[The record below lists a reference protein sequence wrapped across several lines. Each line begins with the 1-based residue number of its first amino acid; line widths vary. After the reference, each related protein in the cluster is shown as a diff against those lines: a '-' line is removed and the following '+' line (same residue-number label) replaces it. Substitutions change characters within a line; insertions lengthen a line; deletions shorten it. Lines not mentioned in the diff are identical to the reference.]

1 MAGQSAR
8 ARSKRADMVA
18 TGKGACA
25 GPGGAA
31 AAPEPP
37 AHEILPHLLL
47 SMAQG
52 VVVIGAD
59 GRLVLCNARAAEVLG
74 WPQPVNA
81 RDHDRTGLDARE
93 EAIGLGRA
101 GARRHVSRHPLP
113 GDAEL
118 RLYSDP
124 DWLHRQV
131 DRDMLDAGDG
141 DTLFRNSVIGVYRSS
156 LDGRQVRANPALVAL
171 NGMESEE
178 DLIATVRNIGNEW
191 YVDPGRRD
199 EFRRLMEADGEVRD
213 FVSEVITTGSRRRIW
228 VSENAWVVRDAN
240 GNPAFYEGTVI
251 EASQRIR
258 DEARNAHLARHDG
271 LTGLANRTYFHE
283 QLRGALQAYGLEVG
297 EAGGVTAGVT
307 AGGIALVCVDLDRFK
322 DVNDTL
328 GHEAG
333 DALLR
338 AIGERLAAASGGR
351 DCAGRLGGDE
361 FALIMEDIADGA
373 IIEERLDALIADL
386 RAPVHLAGREY
397 HPSVSIGAALGPRD
411 GAEADDLYRSADA
424 ALYAVKAKG
433 RDGWRVFDGDLRS
446 KALHQRRLARDL
458 DLLLKQA
465 DAKEPGQPTIFAPL
479 QAAFAPF
486 IAMSNGQHAGFS
498 VIPVWHRPEGEVAGR
513 DLFAIAEAS
522 NLAGRLFDR
531 MLAEVLVLRERL
543 VTDGYE
549 PGLFSLP
556 VSAAILRDPQRPAAI
571 ETRLRDAGI
580 LPVHVE
586 LALPEQALHDRSAD
600 VVRNG
605 LVYLSQAGMRIVLD
619 DFGSGHASLTQL
631 RRFPVDVVRMGGA
644 LIAAIDR
651 PGTGAEADLP
661 QTILALAR
669 GFGLQGAAGG
679 VARQSQFDQ
688 LMRWGCHYAQGDLVS
703 PRLEREGAVVAY
715 LAARASIQAN
725 EDAFLV

>member
-1 MAGQSAR
+1 MAGESAL

-18 TGKGACA
+18 TGKGACT
-25 GPGGAA
+25 GPGGVP

-37 AHEILPHLLL
+37 AQEILPHLLL

-81 RDHDRTGLDARE
+81 RDHDRAGLDAC
-93 EAIGLGRA
+93 EAAMGIGRA

-141 DTLFRNSVIGVYRSS
+141 DSLFRNSVIGVYRSS
-156 LDGRQVRANPALVAL
+156 LDGRQVRANPALVKL
-171 NGMESEE
+171 NGLDSEE
-178 DLIATVRNIGNEW
+178 ELIATVMDIGNEW
-191 YVDPGRRD
+191 YVDPGRRA
-199 EFRRLMEADGEVRD
+199 EFTRLMEAHGEVRD

-228 VSENAWVVRDAN
+228 VSENAWLVRDAQ
-240 GNPAFYEGTVI
+240 GNPAFYEGTVV

-271 LTGLANRTYFHE
+271 LTGLANRTHFHE
-283 QLRGALQAYGLEVG
+283 QLRGALQARVLRGD
-297 EAGGVTAGVT
+297 T
-307 AGGIALVCVDLDRFK
+307 GGIALVCVDLDRFK

-338 AIGERLAAASGGR
+338 ATGERLSAAAGGC

-361 FALIMEDIADGA
+361 FALILEDIADGA
-373 IIEERLDALIADL
+373 ALEARLDGLIAAL
-386 RAPVHLAGREY
+386 RAPIRLAGREY

-411 GAEADDLYRSADA
+411 GEEADDLCRSADA
-424 ALYAVKAKG
+424 ALYAVKGEG
-433 RDGWRVFDGDLRS
+433 RDAWRVFDGALRHQ
-446 KALHQRRLARDL
+446 ALRQRSLARALEDILHRAVAGRVAGQALPAPLRLAY
-458 DLLLKQA
+458 
-465 DAKEPGQPTIFAPL
+465 T
-479 QAAFAPF
+479 PF
-486 IAMSNGQHAGFS
+486 IAMGDGRHAGFS
-498 VIPVWHRPEGEVAGR
+498 VTPVWQHPEGEVAGR
-513 DLFAIAEAS
+513 ELLAIAEAS
-522 NLAGRLFDR
+522 NLAGNLFDR
-531 MLAEVLVLRERL
+531 MLAQVIAMRGRL
-543 VTDGYE
+543 LAEGHD
-549 PGLFSLP
+549 PGLLSLP
-556 VSAAILRDPQRPAAI
+556 VSAALLRDPQRPAMI
-571 ETRLRDAGI
+571 EALLRDAGI
-580 LPVHVE
+580 LPVHLE

-600 VVRNG
+600 VVRDA
-605 LVYLSQAGMRIVLD
+605 LVYLSQAGMRIALE

-631 RRFPVDVVRMGGA
+631 RRFPVDVVRMGEA
-644 LIAAIDR
+644 LITAIDR
-651 PGTGAEADLP
+651 PGAEADLP

-679 VARQSQFDQ
+679 VVRQGQFDQ
-688 LMRWGCHYAQGDLVS
+688 LARWGCHYVQGDLVS
-703 PRLEREGAVVAY
+703 PRLERDGAVTAY
-715 LAARASIQAN
+715 LAARAAINDNA
-725 EDAFLV
+725 DAFLV

>member
-1 MAGQSAR
+1 M
-8 ARSKRADMVA
+8 
-18 TGKGACA
+18 
-25 GPGGAA
+25 
-31 AAPEPP
+31 AAPYVQAGTCEQDNGARPASRGLQTGEPP

-47 SMAQG
+47 TIAQG
-52 VVVIGAD
+52 VIVIGAD
-59 GRLVLCNARAAEVLG
+59 DRLILCNGRAAEILG
-74 WPQPVNA
+74 WTGTIRPS
-81 RDHDRTGLDARE
+81 DHDRAGLDARE

-101 GARRHVSRHPLP
+101 GARRHVSRHLLP
-113 GDAEL
+113 DRAEL

-124 DWLHRQV
+124 DWLRRQV
-131 DRDMLDAGDG
+131 DRDLLDAGDG

-156 LDGRQVRANPALVAL
+156 LDGRQVRANPALVKL
-171 NGMESEE
+171 NGLDSEE
-178 DLIATVRNIGNEW
+178 ELIATVMDIGNEW
-191 YVDPGRRD
+191 YVDPGRRA
-199 EFRRLMEADGEVRD
+199 EFTRLMEAHGEVRD

-228 VSENAWVVRDAN
+228 VSENAWLVRDAQ

-283 QLRGALQAYGLEVG
+283 QLRGALQAHTLQTSET
-297 EAGGVTAGVT
+297 GGAN

-338 AIGERLAAASGGR
+338 AIGERLAAASGGH

-361 FALIMEDIADGA
+361 FALIMEGIPNGA
-373 IIEERLDALIADL
+373 TMEERLDALIADL

-424 ALYAVKAKG
+424 ALYAVKAEG

-446 KALHQRRLARDL
+446 KALHQRRMARDL
-458 DLLLKQA
+458 DLLLNEA
-465 DAKEPGQPTIFAPL
+465 DASEPGQPTMLAPL

-486 IAMSNGQHAGFS
+486 IAMSSGHHAGFA
-498 VIPVWHRPEGEVAGR
+498 VIPVWHHPEGEVAGR
-513 DLFAIAEAS
+513 DLFTIAEAS
-522 NLAGRLFDR
+522 NLAGRLFDH
-531 MLAEVLVLRERL
+531 MLTGVIAMRERL
-543 VTDGYE
+543 VAGGFE

-556 VSAAILRDPQRPAAI
+556 VTAAILRDPQRPVAI
-571 ETRLRDAGI
+571 EQRLRDAGI

-600 VVRNG
+600 VVRKG
-605 LVYLSQAGMRIVLD
+605 LAYLSQAGMRIALD

-631 RRFPVDVVRMGGA
+631 RRFPVDVVRMGEA

-651 PGTGAEADLP
+651 PGIGAEADLP

-679 VARQSQFDQ
+679 VARQGQFDQ

-715 LAARASIQAN
+715 LAARASIRSN